1 MSAVDDAIKNA
12 EFGDGS
18 AWSDITGK
26 PTEFPPESHTHNL
39 AAINTS
45 GADTGEVIKYNGTD
59 LIYAPVAWAEITS
72 KPTEFTPSSHNHTV
86 SNLTQSGATT
96 GQLLQWNGTAWVPAT
111 IATAGKEVITVIKA
125 ARQTVTNSTTFVADN
140 HLTATLKSNK
150 TYLFQ
155 MELFISAPSSGG
167 FKYYMNTTDFA
178 YGKANGHNPILGIAL
193 NLGGA
198 GNITQNTSNA
208 ISITAT
214 NNTLR
219 MVGRITVGVS
229 DTNLLLS
236 WAQNTA
242 NGTGTYLEENSFMK
256 FTEV

>member
-1 MSAVDDAIKNA
+1 MSAVDDVIKNA
-12 EFGDGS
+12 QFSDGA
-18 AWSDITGK
+18 AWTDISGK
-26 PTEFPPESHTHNL
+26 PTEFPPESHTHN
-39 AAINTS
+39 
-45 GADTGEVIKYNGTD
+45 
-59 LIYAPVAWAEITS
+59 
-72 KPTEFTPSSHNHTV
+72 V

-111 IATAGKEVITVIKA
+111 IATGGKEVITRIKT

-140 HLTATLKSNK
+140 HLTATLTANK

-155 MELFISAPSSGG
+155 MELFISAPSAGG
-167 FKYYMNTTDFA
+167 FKYFLNTTSFV
-178 YGKANGHNPILGIAL
+178 YGKANAHNPILAISQ

-198 GNITQNTSNA
+198 GNITQSTSNA

-219 MVGRITVGVS
+219 MAGTITVGVNN
-229 DTNLLLS
+229 TNLLLS

-242 NGTGTYLEENSFMK
+242 NATGTYLEENSYMK